1 MIVVWQSS
9 IRTFLLQF
17 EKSVGDT
24 DVKPASEFR
33 LWVQEMW
40 YRHRE
45 ECEVYSDSVKSPA
58 EYWAQYKW
66 WLKREF
72 RFQTKDTK

>member
-1 MIVVWQSS
+1 MK
-9 IRTFLLQF
+9 R
-17 EKSVGDT
+17 
-24 DVKPASEFR
+24 ASEFR

-40 YRHRE
+40 YRHKE
-45 ECEVYSDSVKSPA
+45 ECEAYRDSAKSPA